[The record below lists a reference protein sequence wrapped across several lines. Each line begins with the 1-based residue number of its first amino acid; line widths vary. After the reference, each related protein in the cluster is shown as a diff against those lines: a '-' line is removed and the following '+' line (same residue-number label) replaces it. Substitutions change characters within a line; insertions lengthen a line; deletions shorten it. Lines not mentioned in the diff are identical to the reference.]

1 MRRIGGVLGIIA
13 GLIGL
18 TEAVGFLLFFGPRAL
33 VEGGLFEI
41 AAITLGMIV
50 YSVILMI
57 LGASAFLEPKSA
69 GLALIVCSIGIFA
82 IAVMVLGGPTPGITM
97 ARTKPFWLISLF
109 AFLGG
114 LLAVFSR
121 AGVPPFVEK
130 PWSTGRL
137 ALYTIL
143 SLLIPIIGLFAGIRG
158 LLSDAKRRQGAL
170 LLVLCMVGATVYAV
184 RMISLVYVDP
194 GAFFMK
200 SELMLNLDVRE
211 GYLLNPGFVET
222 GLTVEQFV
230 GLLQKAVMD
239 NGKSPQIKGWTKERS
254 PYDYTLHAEMKQ
266 PVHLR
271 FRYNENEQVVVL
283 GPVQV
288 RSEQMTASQFFLN
301 VIVMVPED
309 VRPKL
314 RPRPAASGPEW
325 SVSARPVHPP
335 S

>member
-1 MRRIGGVLGIIA
+1 
-13 GLIGL
+13 
-18 TEAVGFLLFFGPRAL
+18 
-33 VEGGLFEI
+33 
-41 AAITLGMIV
+41 
-50 YSVILMI
+50 
-57 LGASAFLEPKSA
+57 
-69 GLALIVCSIGIFA
+69 
-82 IAVMVLGGPTPGITM
+82 
-97 ARTKPFWLISLF
+97 
-109 AFLGG
+109 
-114 LLAVFSR
+114 
-121 AGVPPFVEK
+121 
-130 PWSTGRL
+130 
-137 ALYTIL
+137 
-143 SLLIPIIGLFAGIRG
+143 
-158 LLSDAKRRQGAL
+158 
-170 LLVLCMVGATVYAV
+170 MVGATVYAV

-271 FRYNENEQVVVL
+271 FRYNVNEQVVVL

-325 SVSARPVHPP
+325 SVSAKPVHPP